1 MRTLAFAIA
10 LATMFLFGAFD
21 ITRGVAAPFMQSD
34 WQLTYFQLGIAFATN
49 SFGYVFG
56 SFVSGFLVDR
66 FGMRNVILCGGLLTV
81 LGLVTFV
88 AFYGFDFVV
97 SGFLLYGIGT
107 GTLEIGV
114 NGVVPALAAT
124 EQQRAGYFNTLHG
137 LYGLGAF
144 GFPVL
149 AAWLIGVLHGWR
161 SLYLLLGTCL
171 LCVLGVTFLSHDP
184 LLRRTTSASARP
196 TSTSEADRSRRQA
209 VYKSPLLY
217 MLLVSI
223 TAYVMAESAVCGW
236 LPTYLVNVRHA
247 SVEQGS
253 LCLSGFYLTFTI
265 GRLSA
270 PLWVSRLGNYRAI
283 LISTC
288 LSLGAVGMAL
298 SVKFALPLFMV
309 AGAGFA
315 IVFPTIASVASHEF
329 RQDAGA
335 VIGFLFTAAG
345 IGTMVLNTFIGWMA
359 SSFGLALGFSFVLV
373 FLLLVL
379 LSTGVARWLSRHSVM
394 LEQSQAIGR

>member
-1 MRTLAFAIA
+1 MRTLAFPIA
-10 LATMFLFGAFD
+10 LTTMFLFGAFD
-21 ITRGVAAPFMQSD
+21 ITRGVSAPFMQSD
-34 WQLTYFQLGIAFATN
+34 WQLTYFQLGMAFAAN

-56 SFVSGFLVDR
+56 SFVSGFAVDT
-66 FGMRNVILCGGLLTV
+66 FGMRQVILCGGLLTV
-81 LGLVTFV
+81 LGLATFV
-88 AFYGFDFVV
+88 SLHGFGCVV
-97 SGFLLYGIGT
+97 AGFLLYGMGT

-114 NGVVPALAAT
+114 NGVVPAVAST

-149 AAWLIGVLHGWR
+149 AAWIIGALHSWR
-161 SLYLLLGTCL
+161 SLYVLLGACL
-171 LCVLGVTFLSHDP
+171 LCVLGVTWLSRDP
-184 LLRRTTSASARP
+184 LLRRTASAITRLAR
-196 TSTSEADRSRRQA
+196 TADGPRRSA

-217 MLLVSI
+217 TLLVSI
-223 TAYVMAESAVCGW
+223 TAYVMAETAVCGW
-236 LPTYLVNVRHA
+236 LPTYLVNVRHT

-270 PLWVSRLGNYRAI
+270 PLWVTRLGNYRAI

-298 SVKFALPLFMV
+298 SVKSTLPLFMV

-329 RQDAGA
+329 REDAGA

-345 IGTMVLNTFIGWMA
+345 VGTMVLNTFIGWMA

-373 FLLLVL
+373 FLFLVL
-379 LSTGVARWLSRHSVM
+379 LSTAVARWLSRQHVM
-394 LEQSQAIGR
+394 LEQSQAVGR

>member
-1 MRTLAFAIA
+1 MRTLAFPIA
-10 LATMFLFGAFD
+10 LTTMFLFGAFD
-21 ITRGVAAPFMQSD
+21 ITRGVSAPFMQFD
-34 WQLTYFQLGIAFATN
+34 WQLTYFQLGMAFAAN

-56 SFVSGFLVDR
+56 SFVSGFAVDT
-66 FGMRNVILCGGLLTV
+66 FGMRQVILCGGLLTV
-81 LGLVTFV
+81 LGLATFV
-88 AFYGFDFVV
+88 SLHGFGCVV
-97 SGFLLYGIGT
+97 AGFLLYGMGT

-114 NGVVPALAAT
+114 NGVVPAVAST

-149 AAWLIGVLHGWR
+149 AAWIIGALHSWR
-161 SLYLLLGTCL
+161 SLYVLLGACL
-171 LCVLGVTFLSHDP
+171 LCVLGVTWLSRDP
-184 LLRRTTSASARP
+184 LLRRTASAITRLAR
-196 TSTSEADRSRRQA
+196 TADGPRRSA

-217 MLLVSI
+217 TLLVSI
-223 TAYVMAESAVCGW
+223 TAYVMAETAVCGW
-236 LPTYLVNVRHA
+236 LPTYLVNVRHT

-270 PLWVSRLGNYRAI
+270 PLWVTRLGNYRAI

-288 LSLGAVGMAL
+288 LSLGSVGMAL
-298 SVKFALPLFMV
+298 SVKSTLPLFMV

-329 RQDAGA
+329 REDAGA

-345 IGTMVLNTFIGWMA
+345 VGTMVLNTFIGWMA

-373 FLLLVL
+373 FLFLVL
-379 LSTGVARWLSRHSVM
+379 LSTAVARWLSRHHVM
-394 LEQSQAIGR
+394 LEQSKAIGR